1 MNFPWNA
8 RVVARGFFVVEHAAV
23 VAVREFLA
31 KMIDTIDRL
40 SVTSSVVVFEV
51 APATVLVDS
60 VKVILS
66 QNVGDGSRLW
76 SVGLD
81 QTSDVSVG
89 KVGHLFFHGLESG
102 MGVPDKKSR
111 CKKFHGR
118 VILCCLALQTVGISL

>member
-1 MNFPWNA
+1 
-8 RVVARGFFVVEHAAV
+8 
-23 VAVREFLA
+23 
-31 KMIDTIDRL
+31 MIDTIDRL